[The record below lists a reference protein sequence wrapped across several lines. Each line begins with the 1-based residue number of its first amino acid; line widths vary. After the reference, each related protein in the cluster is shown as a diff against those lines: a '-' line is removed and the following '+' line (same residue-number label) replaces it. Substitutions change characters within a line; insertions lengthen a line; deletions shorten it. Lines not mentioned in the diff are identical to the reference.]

1 MTGFV
6 AKSVIAAAKSLL
18 EHYGF
23 DLEERTSEQ
32 LLEHWVG
39 TYDPRWIRLAAIES
53 LHQGR
58 YKAVS
63 IEQILALWS
72 RRGQP
77 SYHFDHDFESLI
89 CNNQPQNLLETR
101 ARAETPREFTH
112 LVSARQPKHNSA
124 ISTPAAP
131 AQPAEPPLAPVQPL
145 PVTQPQHSSQNPPQI
160 PPGLFPPLTPIVTPE
175 TPASIPDIP
184 ETPLPSELS
193 SESLSEVL
201 GEPVVNPPAEPSP
214 PESVEVD
221 LDKVDS
227 ELNLDWDSEPG
238 DMGLDT
244 LDSLPSGVIPLE
256 SMEDVLVE
264 EALATESTTAN
275 LSELDSLVASWDE
288 GAVSELELSGV
299 ETPEF
304 EPPESVLELLPVG
317 EWGVA
322 NHLSSLDSYPTPPE
336 TPASA
341 SRSESSDAEWSD
353 EVQGELPEVHES
365 ATTNSANTNNADVE
379 QPHSSTSSNPTGRV
393 SSLYVP
399 KKIQITQF
407 QPEPKVS
414 DAYNKLRDIA
424 RVWHEHQSLLQEQVF
439 E

>member
-1 MTGFV
+1 LWARDTEIPPYVMTGFV

-23 DLEERTSEQ
+23 DLGERTSEQ

-39 TYDPRWIRLAAIES
+39 AYDPRWIRLAAIES

-101 ARAETPREFTH
+101 ARADTPREFTH
-112 LVSARQPKHNSA
+112 LVSARQPKQHSA
-124 ISTPAAP
+124 ISSPIAP
-131 AQPAEPPLAPVQPL
+131 AQPVKPPLAPLPPL
-145 PVTQPQHSSQNPPQI
+145 PVTQPQQSSQNPPQI
-160 PPGLFPPLTPIVTPE
+160 LPGLFPPLTPMVTPE
-175 TPASIPDIP
+175 TPAS
-184 ETPLPSELS
+184 
-193 SESLSEVL
+193 
-201 GEPVVNPPAEPSP
+201 VVNPPAEPSP
-214 PESVEVD
+214 PEFVEVDLEVAD
-221 LDKVDS
+221 LDKVDL
-227 ELNLDWDSEPG
+227 ELNLDWNSKPG

-256 SMEDVLVE
+256 SIEDVLVE
-264 EALATESTTAN
+264 EALASESMTAN
-275 LSELDSLVASWDE
+275 LSALDSLVASWDE
-288 GAVSELELSGV
+288 GAISELEISELEISGL
-299 ETPEF
+299 ETPEL
-304 EPPESVLELLPVG
+304 EPPESLLELLPVD
-317 EWGVA
+317 EWVVT
-322 NHLSSLDSYPTPPE
+322 NQLSSLDSDPTPPE
-336 TPASA
+336 TPE
-341 SRSESSDAEWSD
+341 SESRLESSEPEWSG
-353 EVQGELPEVHES
+353 EEQGELPEVNES
-365 ATTNSANTNNADVE
+365 TTTNSASTNNADIE
-379 QPHSSTSSNPTGRV
+379 QPHSSTSSNPMGRV

-414 DAYNKLRDIA
+414 DVYNKLRDIA

>member
-1 MTGFV
+1 
-6 AKSVIAAAKSLL
+6 
-18 EHYGF
+18 
-23 DLEERTSEQ
+23 
-32 LLEHWVG
+32 
-39 TYDPRWIRLAAIES
+39 
-53 LHQGR
+53 
-58 YKAVS
+58 
-63 IEQILALWS
+63 
-72 RRGQP
+72 
-77 SYHFDHDFESLI
+77 
-89 CNNQPQNLLETR
+89 
-101 ARAETPREFTH
+101 
-112 LVSARQPKHNSA
+112 
-124 ISTPAAP
+124 
-131 AQPAEPPLAPVQPL
+131 
-145 PVTQPQHSSQNPPQI
+145 
-160 PPGLFPPLTPIVTPE
+160 LTPIVTAE

-193 SESLSEVL
+193 SQSLSEMF
-201 GEPVVNPPAEPSP
+201 GEPVVNLSAESSP
-214 PESVEVD
+214 PEPVEVNLAEED
-221 LDKVDS
+221 L

-288 GAVSELELSGV
+288 DAVSKLEP
-299 ETPEF
+299 PEF
-304 EPPESVLELLPVG
+304 EPSESLELLPVG
-317 EWGVA
+317 EWSLA
-322 NHLSSLDSYPTPPE
+322 NHPSSLDSYPTPPE
-336 TPASA
+336 TPESE
-341 SRSESSDAEWSD
+341 SRSEFSEAEWSG
-353 EVQGELPEVHES
+353 EEQGELPEVYES
-365 ATTNSANTNNADVE
+365 ATTNSASTNNVDVE

-414 DAYNKLRDIA
+414 DVYNKLRDIA